1 MNLLYR
7 DYPQGALTA
16 LHCHGGSQFCYLH
29 RGGGVISSEAAGVLL
44 VAGQLCLI
52 PAGLAHEFRVLRHS
66 RLSLIYLDDLD
77 GGRELTT
84 RQVSPL
90 LAGLFERLADM
101 ADMADMAEPGLR
113 DAYLTVLAAELRQ
126 APVAAGFM
134 LSAAL
139 DVRLLRVLERV
150 CRHPSI
156 EYGLAELAADSGAS
170 VRTLNR
176 LFSQQL
182 GCSFRQWR
190 QQVVM
195 GRARQ
200 LQQQGQP
207 LSRIAL
213 ELGYGDFSA
222 FSHAFNRFLREPA
235 GP

>member
-77 GGRELTT
+77 DLDGGSELTT
-84 RQVSPL
+84 HQVSPL

-101 ADMADMAEPGLR
+101 TEPGLR

-156 EYGLAELAADSGAS
+156 EYGLAELAADAGAS

>member
-77 GGRELTT
+77 GGSELTT

-90 LAGLFERLADM
+90 
-101 ADMADMAEPGLR
+101 
-113 DAYLTVLAAELRQ
+113 
-126 APVAAGFM
+126 
-134 LSAAL
+134 L

-213 ELGYGDFSA
+213 ELSYGDFSA

>member
-29 RGGGVISSEAAGVLL
+29 RGGGVISSQAAGVLL

-77 GGRELTT
+77 GGSELTT

-101 ADMADMAEPGLR
+101 AESGLR

-126 APVAAGFM
+126 APAAAGFM
-134 LSAAL
+134 LSAACQL
-139 DVRLLRVLERV
+139 ATAMGLRVVRL
-150 CRHPSI
+150 S
-156 EYGLAELAADSGAS
+156 A
-170 VRTLNR
+170 
-176 LFSQQL
+176 
-182 GCSFRQWR
+182 
-190 QQVVM
+190 
-195 GRARQ
+195 
-200 LQQQGQP
+200 
-207 LSRIAL
+207 RIAL
-213 ELGYGDFSA
+213 ATAGCWRA
-222 FSHAFNRFLREPA
+222 RRTTRMPCVAWWACCRKPA
-235 GP
+235 SRPRR

>member
-16 LHCHGGSQFCYLH
+16 PHCHGGSQFCYLH
-29 RGGGVISSEAAGVLL
+29 RGGGVISSQAAGVLL

-90 LAGLFERLADM
+90 LAGLFERL
-101 ADMADMAEPGLR
+101 
-113 DAYLTVLAAELRQ
+113 
-126 APVAAGFM
+126 
-134 LSAAL
+134 
-139 DVRLLRVLERV
+139 LRVLERV

-156 EYGLAELAADSGAS
+156 EYGLTELAADSGAS

>member
-77 GGRELTT
+77 GGSELTT
-84 RQVSPL
+84 HQVSPL

-101 ADMADMAEPGLR
+101 AGPGLR

-126 APVAAGFM
+126 APAAAGFM

-139 DVRLLRVLERV
+139 DVRLLERV

>member
-1 MNLLYR
+1 MNLWYR

-29 RGGGVISSEAAGVLL
+29 RGGGVISSQAAGVLL

-77 GGRELTT
+77 DLDGGSELTT

-90 LAGLFERLADM
+90 LAGLFERL
-101 ADMADMAEPGLR
+101 ADMAEPGLR

-222 FSHAFNRFLREPA
+222 FSYAFNRFLREPE
-235 GP
+235 GS

>member
-1 MNLLYR
+1 M
-7 DYPQGALTA
+7 
-16 LHCHGGSQFCYLH
+16 
-29 RGGGVISSEAAGVLL
+29 
-44 VAGQLCLI
+44 
-52 PAGLAHEFRVLRHS
+52 
-66 RLSLIYLDDLD
+66 
-77 GGRELTT
+77 TT

-90 LAGLFERLADM
+90 LVGLFDRL
-101 ADMADMAEPGLR
+101 ADMAEPGLR

-126 APVAAGFM
+126 TPAATGFM
-134 LSAAL
+134 LSAGL
-139 DVRLLRVLERV
+139 DVRLLRVLEQV
-150 CRHPSI
+150 CRRPSI
-156 EYGLAELAADSGAS
+156 EYGLAELAAGSGAS

-222 FSHAFNRFLREPA
+222 FSHAFNRCLREST

>member
-29 RGGGVISSEAAGVLL
+29 RGGGVISSQAAGVLL

-84 RQVSPL
+84 HQVSPL

-101 ADMADMAEPGLR
+101 AESGLR

-126 APVAAGFM
+126 APAAAGFM
-134 LSAAL
+134 LSTAL

-176 LFSQQL
+176 LFSKQL

-222 FSHAFNRFLREPA
+222 FSHAFNLFLREPA
-235 GP
+235 EP

>member
-29 RGGGVISSEAAGVLL
+29 RGGGVISSQAAGVLL

-77 GGRELTT
+77 DLDDLDEGRELTT

-90 LAGLFERLADM
+90 LAGLFERLAAM
-101 ADMADMAEPGLR
+101 PEPGLR

-126 APVAAGFM
+126 VPVAVGFM
-134 LSAAL
+134 LSVAL

>member
-1 MNLLYR
+1 M
-7 DYPQGALTA
+7 
-16 LHCHGGSQFCYLH
+16 
-29 RGGGVISSEAAGVLL
+29 
-44 VAGQLCLI
+44 
-52 PAGLAHEFRVLRHS
+52 
-66 RLSLIYLDDLD
+66 
-77 GGRELTT
+77 
-84 RQVSPL
+84 SPL

-101 ADMADMAEPGLR
+101 AESGLR
-113 DAYLTVLAAELRQ
+113 DAYLTVLASR
-126 APVAAGFM
+126 AATGAGGGFM

-156 EYGLAELAADSGAS
+156 EYGLAELAVDSGAS

-222 FSHAFNRFLREPA
+222 FLTLSIASCGNRRGREAGAGSRSVGSPPA
-235 GP
+235 DRSAHRCGSGVRPER

>member
-77 GGRELTT
+77 GGSELTI

-90 LAGLFERLADM
+90 LAGLFGRLA
-101 ADMADMAEPGLR
+101 AMAEPGLR

>member
-7 DYPQGALTA
+7 DYPQGALTS

-29 RGGGVISSEAAGVLL
+29 RGGGVISSQAAGVLL

-77 GGRELTT
+77 DLDGGRELTT
-84 RQVSPL
+84 HQVSPL
-90 LAGLFERLADM
+90 LAGLFERL
-101 ADMADMAEPGLR
+101 ADMAEPGLR

-156 EYGLAELAADSGAS
+156 EYRLAELAADAGAS

-235 GP
+235 G

>member
-1 MNLLYR
+1 M
-7 DYPQGALTA
+7 
-16 LHCHGGSQFCYLH
+16 
-29 RGGGVISSEAAGVLL
+29 LL
-44 VAGQLCLI
+44 VVGQLCLI

-77 GGRELTT
+77 GGSELTT

-101 ADMADMAEPGLR
+101 AESGLR

-235 GP
+235 GS

>member
-29 RGGGVISSEAAGVLL
+29 RGGGVISCQAAGVLL

-77 GGRELTT
+77 DLDGGRELTT
-84 RQVSPL
+84 HQVSPL
-90 LAGLFERLADM
+90 LAGLFERL
-101 ADMADMAEPGLR
+101 ADMAEPGLR

-156 EYGLAELAADSGAS
+156 EYGLAELATDSGAS